1 MKKVSSWDVFVSKSG
16 YEAIVDFVTKHRIVM
31 SVWQGT
37 LKQPERLVFNIQ
49 EFHEGMNKMWTF
61 KGNKFKVKASEVFE
75 RIRWTDYRN
84 VWDVKYIEWFWG
96 SNDKLASDAVPGDI
110 INREW
115 SSTFF
120 MIRWVEMIDDR
131 KYFISSDT
139 TEYPNK
145 FLNNHSIKAPATL
158 RTADGMW
165 NDYRVKEWLISLAK
179 IAYEFGIDVNN
190 IDVLDDTKEWAPTL
204 ATN

>member
-1 MKKVSSWDVFVSKSG
+1 
-16 YEAIVDFVTKHRIVM
+16 
-31 SVWQGT
+31 
-37 LKQPERLVFNIQ
+37 
-49 EFHEGMNKMWTF
+49 
-61 KGNKFKVKASEVFE
+61 
-75 RIRWTDYRN
+75 
-84 VWDVKYIEWFWG
+84 
-96 SNDKLASDAVPGDI
+96 
-110 INREW
+110 
-115 SSTFF
+115 